1 MVRGGCNGSSN
12 GNLFDTWGGYLFLL
26 SVAPLCVDDLTKCD
40 VAIAR
45 RGGILVDARI
55 DRGHFSCFLSTGRGS
70 FIKN

>member
-1 MVRGGCNGSSN
+1 MVATDLRMETSSIL
-12 GNLFDTWGGYLFLL
+12 GVDIFFLL

-55 DRGHFSCFLSTGRGS
+55 DRGHFSCFLSTGRSS